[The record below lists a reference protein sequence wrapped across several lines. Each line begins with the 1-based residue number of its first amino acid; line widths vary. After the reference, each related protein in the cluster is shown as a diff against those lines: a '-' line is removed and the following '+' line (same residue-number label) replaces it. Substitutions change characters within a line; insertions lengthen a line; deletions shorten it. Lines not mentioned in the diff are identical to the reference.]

1 MINGA
6 GEPLHA
12 VYLSGAI
19 DQLFIISDKDGK
31 WRASFC

>member
-12 VYLSGAI
+12 VYLTGAI
-19 DQLFIISDKDGK
+19 DQLFFVSDKDGK
-31 WRASFC
+31 